1 MQINSPNL
9 WKSRLPQP
17 KPDGHKYDRGH
28 CVIIGGNKLTGAAR
42 LTSEAAARAG
52 VGLTTIIA
60 PSEAAGIY
68 RAASPAHIMI
78 EDETDPVAQLSDK
91 RRNVLVLGP
100 GFGADT
106 DKALK
111 WLKSR
116 SDQRL
121 VLDADGLRTEALTF
135 LREGDVLTPHA
146 GEYERL
152 FGDLMPQQAAKKF
165 KTVIVLKGEKT
176 IITDG
181 DRSVVNDHASPYL
194 ASAGTGDVLAGII
207 AGLMAQGM
215 ESFDAACAA
224 VWMHGEAGR
233 RIGPGLVASDIP
245 SALPAIMAG
254 LLP

>member
-1 MQINSPNL
+1 MQTNSPDL
-9 WKSRLPQP
+9 WKSRLPHP

-28 CVIIGGNKLTGAAR
+28 CIVIGGDKLTGAAR
-42 LTSEAAARAG
+42 LASEAAARTGA
-52 VGLTTIIA
+52 GLTTIIA
-60 PSEAAGIY
+60 SSEAAGIY

-78 EDETDPVAQLSDK
+78 EDERDPITQLEDK

-100 GFGADT
+100 GLGSDS

-116 SDQRL
+116 GDQRL
-121 VLDADGLRTEALTF
+121 VLDADGLRTEAMKF

-146 GEYERL
+146 AEYKKL
-152 FGDLMPQQAAKKF
+152 FASRTPQEAASALGC
-165 KTVIVLKGEKT
+165 TIILKGEKT

-181 DRSVVNDHASPYL
+181 ARSVVNDHASPYL

-233 RIGPGLVASDIP
+233 RIGPGLVASDLP
-245 SALPAIMAG
+245 GALPAIMAG